1 MRDAFFLGLIAAI
14 AAGCSSQ
21 PGQIAAG
28 PSDDGRSTEIAAFE
42 KARFARFVKQ
52 NYPVCARSDPQ
63 RRLLDLSIDPRPIPA
78 DIVNNRVRL
87 DRSGA
92 PVWNGAPIDLAQ
104 LRQFLDIAT
113 TMTPQPLL
121 VVEVDKGAPK
131 QSVQALREAII
142 RSDICPSL
150 VAT

>member
-1 MRDAFFLGLIAAI
+1 MRDAFFLGLVAVL

-21 PGQIAAG
+21 PGEIAAG
-28 PSDDGRSTEIAAFE
+28 PSDDGRSAEIAASQ
-42 KARFARFVKQ
+42 KARFARLVEQ
-52 NYPVCARSDPQ
+52 SYPLCARSDPQ

-92 PVWNGAPIDLAQ
+92 PVWNGAAIDLAQ
-104 LRQFLDIAT
+104 LREFLEITT

-121 VVEVDKGAPK
+121 VVEVDKGAPR
-131 QSVQALREAII
+131 QSVEALHEAII
-142 RSDICPSL
+142 TADICPNPA
-150 VAT
+150 AT